1 MLAKAYKHGAS
12 GNGKSTLARM
22 IVGLQAPD
30 EGQLLWQG
38 QPLTMPRGNVHR
50 RNIGMVFQSPLSS
63 LNPRMLIEDVV
74 AEPLDVQKLVSH
86 GSDRRGR
93 VQEALAQVGLETAV
107 MKLRPHELS
116 GGQQQRVA
124 IARALCT
131 HPRLLVADEPLS
143 ALDVLEMDRAPRPLH
158 QVR

>member
-1 MLAKAYKHGAS
+1 MVALLQGRQLAGQSLQTRRLGQRQKHAGTHNCGAAS
-12 GNGKSTLARM
+12 
-22 IVGLQAPD
+22 
-30 EGQLLWQG
+30 
-38 QPLTMPRGNVHR
+38 
-50 RNIGMVFQSPLSS
+50 
-63 LNPRMLIEDVV
+63 VV
-74 AEPLDVQKLVSH
+74 AEPLDVQRLVSH

-143 ALDVLEMDRAPRPLH
+143 ALDVLAMDRAPRPLH